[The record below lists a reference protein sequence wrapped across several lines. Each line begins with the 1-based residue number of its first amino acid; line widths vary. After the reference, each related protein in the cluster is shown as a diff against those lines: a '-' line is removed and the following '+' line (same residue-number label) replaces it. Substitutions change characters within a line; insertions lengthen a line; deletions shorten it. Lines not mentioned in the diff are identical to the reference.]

1 MSRLCTG
8 NFVVCTWHIMA
19 LGFNYI
25 QFPAS
30 AVSPVAAIAHH
41 SSRVSSPRQL
51 FIATSAILAS
61 MAARNYAIF
70 DRTNVGQV
78 VSIHVNPVIPVQL
91 CSMVWFQIMDD
102 DGIEWYR
109 QHWHTKR
116 LQYAPPPLRPY
127 WHRRGSRPQQENVQ
141 EFWQD
146 QSVQVK
152 SDQVQ
157 IISNLHFTSLYN
169 KIQQISWFVSCQSLI
184 AARSRTTLLATE
196 DFRAFPGHT
205 CQVHLCQ
212 SIFPAWDLR
221 SETTSQYVTM
231 HNLVMSPAMQVNYS
245 LIPVNNLVGATE
257 LITQMMDGSTWINRK
272 SWTSLQRWPDF
283 GPHWPC
289 GSTQWP

>member
-91 CSMVWFQIMDD
+91 CSMVWFQIIWSLAPNSQRSWMMTWWWYS
-102 DGIEWYR
+102 IELT
-109 QHWHTKR
+109 HKKTPVC
-116 LQYAPPPLRPY
+116 PPPTLRPY

-141 EFWQD
+141 DFWQD

-157 IISNLHFTSLYN
+157 IISNLHYTSL
-169 KIQQISWFVSCQSLI
+169 
-184 AARSRTTLLATE
+184 
-196 DFRAFPGHT
+196 
-205 CQVHLCQ
+205 
-212 SIFPAWDLR
+212 
-221 SETTSQYVTM
+221 
-231 HNLVMSPAMQVNYS
+231 
-245 LIPVNNLVGATE
+245 
-257 LITQMMDGSTWINRK
+257 
-272 SWTSLQRWPDF
+272 
-283 GPHWPC
+283 
-289 GSTQWP
+289 